1 LNAASKIRSKKNR
14 ADNKIEMLTA
24 DKEETEANANRYQE
38 QINATIW
45 DYETKIDNITMKY
58 LDKIDNLI
66 NKKADVEVQLHDLQ
80 DEHDKTVSNLK
91 ATESELSANKFTYK
105 R

>member
-1 LNAASKIRSKKNR
+1 MQVQKAEAEKNR

-24 DKEETEANANRYQE
+24 DKEEAEANANQFQE

-58 LDKIDNLI
+58 LYKIDKLN
-66 NKKADVEVQLHDLQ
+66 NRKADVEVQLHDL
-80 DEHDKTVSNLK
+80 
-91 ATESELSANKFTYK
+91 
-105 R
+105 